1 MLLFSFTCVVELER
15 RNPAKKEVRAFD
27 LEDFY
32 SVDVNP
38 ILYKKEFKNLII
50 HSVTSQMTE
59 LLFDVVITTPVGLI
73 YSMQHSLLLKSLC
86 MYCGNA

>member
-15 RNPAKKEVRAFD
+15 RNPAKKEVRAFV

-38 ILYKKEFKNLII
+38 VLYKKN
-50 HSVTSQMTE
+50 
-59 LLFDVVITTPVGLI
+59 LLFKKLNN
-73 YSMQHSLLLKSLC
+73 SLGHLTDD
-86 MYCGNA
+86 